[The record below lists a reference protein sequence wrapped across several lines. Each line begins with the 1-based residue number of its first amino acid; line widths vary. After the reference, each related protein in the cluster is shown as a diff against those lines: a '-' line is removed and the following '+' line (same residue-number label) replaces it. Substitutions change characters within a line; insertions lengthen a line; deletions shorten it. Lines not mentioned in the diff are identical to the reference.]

1 MVAALVVVLWE
12 IVARL
17 QAAGRLNRAISF
29 RRRRMADAVGV
40 AAGGAEFPAVGDFNK
55 PEKLEDRLV
64 LLEYWKA
71 VAAQRETEA
80 RRAKKGEVGQSQ
92 LGPPRRVAGRLEH
105 RLHSRRRLV
114 GRVMPGVFGGRRP
127 RQRTCGRLCATVS
140 ELSGWPASP
149 YRSAGAGH
157 LDDRLSQSMDR
168 QNTAAPVENSTSTS
182 TEGLV
187 QQ

>member
-1 MVAALVVVLWE
+1 
-12 IVARL
+12 
-17 QAAGRLNRAISF
+17 
-29 RRRRMADAVGV
+29 MADAVGV
-40 AAGGAEFPAVGDFNK
+40 AAGSAEFPAVGDFDK

-80 RRAKKGEVGQSQ
+80 QQALTDARAQHESDLAEISDELKKGEVGQSQ

-114 GRVMPGVFGGRRP
+114 DRVMPGVFGGRRP

-140 ELSGWPASP
+140 ELSGWPVSP

-168 QNTAAPVENSTSTS
+168 QNTTAPVENSTSTS